1 MSHRART
8 VQFPCRYVPAYIGG
22 LCSLACSCSCSVP
35 PAVNI
40 SALLCYIC
48 TTEQQC
54 VSASLFLSVSCSKFF
69 MWRDGGGSSKKKILP
84 ERGGAP
90 KITHQNRP
98 NGIAL
103 CGAWW
108 HSPWAFAGKENE
120 NVARGGQS
128 HRIRI
133 AFAEVTVMGYSLK
146 YTYCFLDIYK
156 PTHPTAIS
164 WPTDLPVQKTTNM
177 GYDENA
183 YASTSHFILII
194 IYIAFFH
201 YAFFYLPVF
210 YPFHLSAAAWAGS
223 FHRFNLCYCNSA
235 RTRLFASC
243 GLVWELY
250 IYFNLEIP
258 FVVQESSIPNT
269 KINCY

>member
-1 MSHRART
+1 MRLRLPFPVSQLFEILYVARW
-8 VQFPCRYVPAYIGG
+8 RRK
-22 LCSLACSCSCSVP
+22 
-35 PAVNI
+35 
-40 SALLCYIC
+40 
-48 TTEQQC
+48 QQ
-54 VSASLFLSVSCSKFF
+54 
-69 MWRDGGGSSKKKILP
+69 KKKILP

-133 AFAEVTVMGYSLK
+133 AFAEVTVMGYPLK

-201 YAFFYLPVF
+201 YAFLYLPVF

-243 GLVWELY
+243 GLVRELY